1 MQCRGIN
8 RKDCSQVTDFGNFG
22 FQSLLRRLGV
32 LEKKLK
38 VGSAAPR
45 RLSIFFPKPPTSGAG
60 FETKISK
67 VRHLRA
73 VFTVNTPTL
82 HSRVQSYSDKIRFFP
97 IIATNVPVQFNPF
110 HEIQVE
116 KPEDDD

>member
-1 MQCRGIN
+1 MEILVSKPAPEVGGFGKKIESRRGAAEP
-8 RKDCSQVTDFGNFG
+8 TFNF
-22 FQSLLRRLGV
+22 FLQNPQPP
-32 LEKKLK
+32 EQALK
-38 VGSAAPR
+38 A
-45 RLSIFFPKPPTSGAG
+45 
-60 FETKISK
+60 KISK

-82 HSRVQSYSDKIRFFP
+82 HSRVQSYSDNIHIFP
-97 IIATNVPVQFNPF
+97 FIATDVPVQFNPF

>member
-1 MQCRGIN
+1 M
-8 RKDCSQVTDFGNFG
+8 
-22 FQSLLRRLGV
+22 
-32 LEKKLK
+32 EKKLK
-38 VGSAAPR
+38 VGEAQPS
-45 RLSIFFPKPPTSGAG
+45 RLSIFFFQIPQPPEQALKA
-60 FETKISK
+60 KISK

-82 HSRVQSYSDKIRFFP
+82 HSRVQSYSDNIHIFP
-97 IIATNVPVQFNPF
+97 FIATDIPVQFSPF

>member
-1 MQCRGIN
+1 MQHQ
-8 RKDCSQVTDFGNFG
+8 DT
-22 FQSLLRRLGV
+22 
-32 LEKKLK
+32 
-38 VGSAAPR
+38 R

-97 IIATNVPVQFNPF
+97 IIATDVPVQFNPF

>member
-1 MQCRGIN
+1 MR
-8 RKDCSQVTDFGNFG
+8 RSRADFQFF
-22 FQSLLRRLGV
+22 FQNPQPP
-32 LEKKLK
+32 EQALK
-38 VGSAAPR
+38 A
-45 RLSIFFPKPPTSGAG
+45 
-60 FETKISK
+60 KISK

-82 HSRVQSYSDKIRFFP
+82 HSRVQSYSDNIHIFP
-97 IIATNVPVQFNPF
+97 IIATDIPVQFSPF

>member
-1 MQCRGIN
+1 MENFVSKPASEVGGFGKKIEIRRG
-8 RKDCSQVTDFGNFG
+8 TAEPNFNS
-22 FQSLLRRLGV
+22 FLQNPQPPKQA
-32 LEKKLK
+32 LE
-38 VGSAAPR
+38 A
-45 RLSIFFPKPPTSGAG
+45 
-60 FETKISK
+60 KISK

-82 HSRVQSYSDKIRFFP
+82 HSRVQSYSDNIHIFP
-97 IIATNVPVQFNPF
+97 FIATDIPVQFSPF